1 MGYLLYMKKS
11 TIKNAN
17 IILEQRYLKQ
27 KYIIVEEVDTPNN
40 DTEYINLIKDNG
52 FTLKPYTTNMVW
64 KYENDK
70 TKVYTYKLK
79 SGDIYL
85 GQTQFFNPKTN
96 LQVPS
101 SVIRFKLPY
110 FSESAYSW
118 DELMSEYIQSKNI
131 FDPSWSLES
140 INNQIEKI
148 EGNLTDMKETD
159 INKFGDV
166 FIRTIKGVEDNINK
180 WLEDPDKS
188 MAVNSLNTVK
198 TLAKEKGLNFG

>member
-1 MGYLLYMKKS
+1 MKKN
-11 TIKNAN
+11 TIRNAN

-27 KYIIVEEVDTPNN
+27 KLVIVESDSSPNN
-40 DTEYINLIKDNG
+40 DSEYLNLIKDNG

-96 LQVPS
+96 LQIPS
-101 SVIRFKLPY
+101 SVIRFKLP
-110 FSESAYSW
+110 FVSESNSSW
-118 DELMSEYIQSKNI
+118 DELMSKYIQSKNT

-148 EGNLTDMKETD
+148 EGNLSDMKETD

-188 MAVNSLNTVK
+188 TAVNSLNTVK

>member
-1 MGYLLYMKKS
+1 MKKN
-11 TIKNAN
+11 TIKSAN
-17 IILEQRYLKQ
+17 LVLEQRYLKQ
-27 KYIIVEEVDTPNN
+27 KYIISEGETSPNN
-40 DTEYINLIKDNG
+40 DDEYLRIVKENG

-79 SGDIYL
+79 SGDVYL

-96 LQVPS
+96 LQIPS

-110 FSESAYSW
+110 FSESSSSW
-118 DELMSEYIQSKNI
+118 DKLMSEYIQSKNV

-148 EGNLTDMKETD
+148 EGNLSDMKETD
-159 INKFGDV
+159 INKFADV
-166 FIRTIKGVEDNINK
+166 FIRTIKVVEDNINK

-188 MAVNSLNTVK
+188 IAVNTLNTTK
-198 TLAKEKGLNFG
+198 KLAKEKGLNIS

>member
-1 MGYLLYMKKS
+1 MKKS

-96 LQVPS
+96 LQVPGE
-101 SVIRFKLPY
+101 IKRFKLPY

-131 FDPSWSLES
+131 FDPSWYLES
-140 INNQIEKI
+140 INNQIEKN
-148 EGNLTDMKETD
+148 NLNQIKD
-159 INKFGDV
+159 I
-166 FIRTIKGVEDNINK
+166 T
-180 WLEDPDKS
+180 
-188 MAVNSLNTVK
+188 
-198 TLAKEKGLNFG
+198 KEKGLNFG

>member
-1 MGYLLYMKKS
+1 MKKS
-11 TIKNAN
+11 TIKNEN

-85 GQTQFFNPKTN
+85 GQTQFLSSTNPTWN
-96 LQVPS
+96 GS
-101 SVIRFKLPY
+101 APY
-110 FSESAYSW
+110 VSEVALYN
-118 DELMSEYIQSKNI
+118 DEKELMVVSKIQS
-131 FDPSWSLES
+131 P
-140 INNQIEKI
+140 EKRQGI
-148 EGNLTDMKETD
+148 QQY
-159 INKFGDV
+159 
-166 FIRTIKGVEDNINK
+166 
-180 WLEDPDKS
+180 P
-188 MAVNSLNTVK
+188 VK
-198 TLAKEKGLNFG
+198 LDF